1 MSLIFDNP
9 QEKKRIVKVLISYRK
24 AWAISTDKNQAIKNY
39 GMLIATTVAADTG
52 MQKTF
57 RKNTETYEDARTGQQ
72 P

>member
-1 MSLIFDNP
+1 
-9 QEKKRIVKVLISYRK
+9 
-24 AWAISTDKNQAIKNY
+24 
-39 GMLIATTVAADTG
+39 MLIATTVAAGTG